1 MYARERMVSLR
12 VDSGVCLQVINVM
25 KRWLN
30 QHFYDFEN
38 QPLLDTLIAFID
50 SVVGTSL
57 CLDFLLA
64 AVYIPEKH
72 ILSMSMNHISS
83 LCTFGCCF
91 SFAWFLVE
99 LTALVSELWNA
110 KWANAL
116 RLNIQEKNST
126 SLLSALHAKSSLE
139 LIVAAMKKVT
149 CTLFCSLYRQHCG

>member
-1 MYARERMVSLR
+1 
-12 VDSGVCLQVINVM
+12 LQVINVM

-57 CLDFLLA
+57 FSGCA
-64 AVYIPEKH
+64 AVV
-72 ILSMSMNHISS
+72 
-83 LCTFGCCF
+83 F
-91 SFAWFLVE
+91 SPSPYDLVTE
-99 LTALVSELWNA
+99 IWNA

-149 CTLFCSLYRQHCG
+149 YTRDSIPASLVDVT